1 MSQPSA
7 AMRPSLT
14 REMLDDAFVEM
25 SGLIMRQHVVV
36 EMVVFGQAAIML
48 QFPEVATTD
57 MVDVR
62 IDAAHGAV
70 QQAAHAIANRRGW
83 LTSWLS
89 EQGTASLPDHQSLKV
104 YGPYPTREKLGLRV
118 YVARPECLL
127 AANLYSCRDADR
139 AHIILLAHH
148 LKITSPMALSETFR
162 SFYPGHQPEAHRDA

>member
-1 MSQPSA
+1 MRQPPP

-25 SGLIMRQHVVV
+25 SGLIMRQHVVG

-70 QQAAHAIANRRGW
+70 QQAARAVATRRGW
-83 LTSWLS
+83 LFSWLS
-89 EQGTASLPDHQSLKV
+89 EQVPASLPPRRSLK
-104 YGPYPTREKLGLRV
+104 E
-118 YVARPECLL
+118 
-127 AANLYSCRDADR
+127 
-139 AHIILLAHH
+139 
-148 LKITSPMALSETFR
+148 
-162 SFYPGHQPEAHRDA
+162 